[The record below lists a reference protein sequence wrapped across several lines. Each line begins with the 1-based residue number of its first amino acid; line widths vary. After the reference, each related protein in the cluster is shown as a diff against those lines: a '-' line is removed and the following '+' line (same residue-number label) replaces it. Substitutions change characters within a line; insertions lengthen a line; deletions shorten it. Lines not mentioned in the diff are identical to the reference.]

1 MQTAYEAD
9 NHIINADGT
18 TDYDT
23 DTMIDAEVPAE
34 TPEIY
39 NSSSSEP
46 DEEQFSIDDLAE

>member
-1 MQTAYEAD
+1 
-9 NHIINADGT
+9 
-18 TDYDT
+18 
-23 DTMIDAEVPAE
+23 MIDAEVPAE